1 MVGWCW
7 LIVHAG
13 NELNPVHM
21 LLNIVCECLK
31 IHQADLVVTH
41 LLGKALCAVCPSDSD
56 KPPRKVSPAVVV
68 AMTLQFSAAKMA
80 FRGSDSP
87 PEATTVT
94 GSAMLTTRLPSPQ
107 QSSPQSGMIGH
118 YIILYPFA
126 FRPSWASPERGW
138 WLVVRHGQ
146 KGAKTLVK
154 TAPWSDLSPWML
166 WCWVWGCN

>member
-7 LIVHAG
+7 LIVHVG
-13 NELNPVHM
+13 NELNPVVKY
-21 LLNIVCECLK
+21 IVCECLK

-68 AMTLQFSAAKMA
+68 AMTLRFSAAKMA

-87 PEATTVT
+87 PEAPTVT
-94 GSAMLTTRLPSPQ
+94 GSAMLAQDSPAPSSLRLRVEW
-107 QSSPQSGMIGH
+107 
-118 YIILYPFA
+118 LANPFA

-166 WCWVWGCN
+166 WWWVTEDVINRY